1 MTNAQQT
8 AQLST
13 GSKTYFLY
21 ICSLFL
27 SIIMSAYDT
36 AMPIS
41 NINILSPS
49 HHPLPPTFL
58 LKYSVMPELFPSF
71 LCFLE
76 HNGATLRDRWV
87 TDTLIM
93 NCPLCN

>member
-1 MTNAQQT
+1 MINVQQT
-8 AQLST
+8 VQLRSKN
-13 GSKTYFLY
+13 GSKIYFLY
-21 ICSLFL
+21 ICSLL
-27 SIIMSAYDT
+27 SSIIMSAYDT
-36 AMPIS
+36 AMMIS
-41 NINILSPS
+41 NINTS
-49 HHPLPPTFL
+49 HHHLPPTFL